1 MDFIGYVAARPDRL
15 VKTCLG
21 RSAGLGKMA
30 DEIKWQSSS
39 YKDLENAAKI
49 KNLNAQRTQK

>member
-30 DEIKWQSSS
+30 DEIK
-39 YKDLENAAKI
+39 
-49 KNLNAQRTQK
+49 